1 MPSFHINL
9 DNKFDEIIIS
19 LRKKEKNIDIDDLI
33 ELKSFIIDIYDKD
46 NKDEND
52 YIRKSFKMIDF
63 KI

>member
-9 DNKFDEIIIS
+9 DNKFDEIIIN
-19 LRKKEKNIDIDDLI
+19 LRKKNNFNIDDLI

>member
-9 DNKFDEIIIS
+9 DNKFDEIIIN
-19 LRKKEKNIDIDDLI
+19 LRKKNNFNIDDLI

-46 NKDEND
+46 NKDENEC
-52 YIRKSFKMIDF
+52 IRKSFKMIDF